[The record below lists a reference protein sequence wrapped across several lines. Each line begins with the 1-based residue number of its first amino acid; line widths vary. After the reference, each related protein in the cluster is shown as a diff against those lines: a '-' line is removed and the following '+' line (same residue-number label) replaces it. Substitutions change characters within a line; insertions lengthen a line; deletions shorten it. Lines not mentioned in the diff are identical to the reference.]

1 MAKKTDSLAGIIN
14 EQLLVELPKIILE
27 KEESS
32 KSIKESPLEEQL
44 LLLAD
49 VSIERETD
57 LLHRILVHL
66 GKLPT

>member
-1 MAKKTDSLAGIIN
+1 MAKKTDSLAGIMN
-14 EQLLVELPKIILE
+14 EQLLVELPKIVLE
-27 KEESS
+27 KEEAS